1 MTRMHDPAHPG
12 EITREALE
20 AVQWTIAEA
29 ALRLGV
35 SRNTLSRVL
44 NGKASVSP
52 RLALALEQL
61 GWSDAGHWVRIQAAY
76 DLAHRQQRRTP
87 LTAGT
92 DRRTPDAKAD

>member
-1 MTRMHDPAHPG
+1 MHDPAHPG
-12 EITREALE
+12 EIIREALE
-20 AVQWTIAEA
+20 TERWTIAEA

-52 RLALALEQL
+52 WLALALEQL

-76 DLAHRQQRRTP
+76 DLAHRQRRIP

-92 DRRTPDAKAD
+92 DRGTPDAKSD